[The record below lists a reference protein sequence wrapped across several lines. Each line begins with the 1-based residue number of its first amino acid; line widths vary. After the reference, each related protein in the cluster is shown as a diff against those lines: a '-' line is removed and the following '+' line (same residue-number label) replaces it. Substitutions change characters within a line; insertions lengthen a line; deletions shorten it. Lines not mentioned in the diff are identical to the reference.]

1 MLKKICDYCGNDV
14 NENANP
20 YVISIKSN
28 SDEDSVCINARHQE
42 FHGFE
47 RMDFC
52 NVNCMV
58 RHITGKKGYS
68 LVDIEDES
76 QHGVYVIDSFGVSR
90 AKNDCDRFYLNGKLF
105 IDIGHESPYLREQA
119 LSYLSLHRF
128 KKGDHVSI
136 PSIYNGVATIIE
148 VLWNTSSNRFEYE
161 LNISN
166 AHGRRFREEE
176 LLPI

>member
-14 NENANP
+14 NENTNP

-52 NVNCMV
+52 NVNCMI

-76 QHGVYVIDSFGVSR
+76 QHGVYVINSVGAS
-90 AKNDCDRFYLNGKLF
+90 KIGTDCDRFYLNGKIF
-105 IDIGHESPYLREQA
+105 KDTESETPNLVELA
-119 LSYLSLHRF
+119 LSHLSSHKF
-128 KKGDHVSI
+128 KKMDLVKSPGQI
-136 PSIYNGVATIIE
+136 TGNATITEI
-148 VLWNTSSNRFEYE
+148 LWNVTYQRFEYE
-161 LNISN
+161 LNCTT
-166 AHGRRFREEE
+166 RRFLEGE
-176 LLPI
+176 LLPSC